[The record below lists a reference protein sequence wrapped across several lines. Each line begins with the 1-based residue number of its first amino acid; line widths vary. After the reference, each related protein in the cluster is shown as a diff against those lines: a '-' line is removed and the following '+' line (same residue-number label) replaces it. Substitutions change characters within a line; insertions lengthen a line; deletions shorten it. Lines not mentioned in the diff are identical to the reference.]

1 MAEAYPPVS
10 REDDAE
16 IREFLMTVAR
26 ILAVKGRDVFTTQ
39 SHRTLQETAQ
49 LLASKR
55 IGALVVAGAD
65 GAVLGIISERDIVRA
80 LAEAGVAALDD
91 PVSAHMTSDV
101 FTTTSG
107 ACIHDIMEQMTHSR
121 FRHVPVVE
129 EERLAGLISIGDVVK
144 HRIAEIETEHR
155 ALRDYIATA

>member
-1 MAEAYPPVS
+1 
-10 REDDAE
+10 
-16 IREFLMTVAR
+16 MTVAR
-26 ILAVKGRDVFTTQ
+26 ILAVKGRDVLTTQ
-39 SHRTLQETAQ
+39 PHRTLLETAQ

-55 IGALVVAGAD
+55 IGALVVTGAD

-80 LAEAGVAALDD
+80 LAEDGAAALDD
-91 PVSAHMTSDV
+91 AVSRHMTSEV
-101 FTTTSG
+101 FTTTVG
-107 ACIHDIMEQMTHSR
+107 ACIHDIMERMTHSR

-129 EERLAGLISIGDVVK
+129 DERLAGLISIGDVVK